1 MKQSLSP
8 AEWRERCARRVRE
21 LDRQISESEAETIAQ
36 DVYDFER
43 TRAMLPEEAAD
54 FVAEQMGRAEPPRF
68 ERRSKKRAETAPLMR
83 SILRYLKTEPK
94 NAS

>member
-1 MKQSLSP
+1 MKVQTIEAS
-8 AEWRERCARRVRE
+8 EWRRRCAMRIRE
-21 LDRQISESEAETIAQ
+21 IDDLISEPEAQTVAQ

-54 FVAEQMGRAEPPRF
+54 FVAEQMNRAEPPRF
-68 ERRSKKRAETAPLMR
+68 ERRSKDRSDSVPFMRSLMR
-83 SILRYLKTEPK
+83 FLTEPK